1 MGTGPLR
8 GALARIIRAYL
19 PHKCEAVH
27 INKKNWKGIA
37 TRRLKRLLSIAL
49 PTYSRRRLSHLIAIG
64 AGSARSRVMRCDDDG
79 SIHRCWPQLT
89 PAGNYFRHR
98 GILMCVPGT

>member
-49 PTYSRRRLSHLIAIG
+49 QTYSRRRLSHLIAIG
-64 AGSARSRVMRCDDDG
+64 AGSAPSRVMPCTMMPLFIG
-79 SIHRCWPQLT
+79 ASHSSHPLFAT
-89 PAGNYFRHR
+89 GGF
-98 GILMCVPGT
+98 